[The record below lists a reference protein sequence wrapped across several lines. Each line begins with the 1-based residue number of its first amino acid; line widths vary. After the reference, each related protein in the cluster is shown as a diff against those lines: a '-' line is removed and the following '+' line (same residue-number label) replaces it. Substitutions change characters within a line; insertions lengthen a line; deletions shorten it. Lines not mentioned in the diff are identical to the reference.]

1 MPRTLWI
8 YGDSFAVDWKVDWC
22 WQRQL
27 AGYLRIDRVVN
38 QACAGSSN
46 EWSAMQ
52 FRDDKQ
58 QPGDIVIFF
67 TTEHSRQW
75 FFKDR
80 PHLSNLGSI
89 TDTHDA
95 KAIKHSEPEK
105 YDAVMNYWI
114 HLQRDDIDQLRMEH
128 MIDSIRVKQIE
139 NELRL
144 LLIPS
149 FDTSIMWTDLIPVK
163 GNMTFSVCD
172 REFTSEQEMLLWY
185 NQSID
190 TRANHMTLANH
201 SIFAEKVVESLSKNK
216 ELDLETGFETGF
228 LTHRHKLSHPGL
240 LPELIEKAK
249 GPGNSLPK
257 ELTESQS

>member
-1 MPRTLWI
+1 M
-8 YGDSFAVDWKVDWC
+8 D
-22 WQRQL
+22 
-27 AGYLRIDRVVN
+27 
-38 QACAGSSN
+38 
-46 EWSAMQ
+46 
-52 FRDDKQ
+52 
-58 QPGDIVIFF
+58 
-67 TTEHSRQW
+67 
-75 FFKDR
+75 
-80 PHLSNLGSI
+80 
-89 TDTHDA
+89 
-95 KAIKHSEPEK
+95 
-105 YDAVMNYWI
+105 YWL

-139 NELRL
+139 NELHL

-149 FDTSIMWTDLIPVK
+149 FHINIEWTDLIPVK

-172 REFTSEQEMLLWY
+172 REFTSEKEMLLWY

-201 SIFAEKVVESLSKNK
+201 SVFAQKVLQSLSNKK
-216 ELDLETGFETGF
+216 ELDLETDFETGF